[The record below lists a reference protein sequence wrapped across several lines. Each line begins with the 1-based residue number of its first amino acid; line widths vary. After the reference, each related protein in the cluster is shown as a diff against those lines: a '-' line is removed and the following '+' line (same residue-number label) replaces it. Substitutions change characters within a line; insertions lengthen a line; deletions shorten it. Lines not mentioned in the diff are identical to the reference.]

1 MNDDILSGVRAFK
14 CVMPSQNIFHA
25 RLIYTPDL
33 PELSIVVLTFED
45 KTFLNIPD
53 LYWSSTLKR
62 LRWCLLT
69 VMSNSKC
76 ISSRK

>member
-53 LYWSSTLKR
+53 LY
-62 LRWCLLT
+62 
-69 VMSNSKC
+69 
-76 ISSRK
+76 